1 MRATVARSLSLVATL
16 GVLFVWVAI
25 CATISACDQEPQPTK
40 PQLSESRPSTPLA
53 DSTTAEPPEV
63 HLPSDVPSPAEWPK
77 EPTSFQGVPF
87 GVSRQTADAKFKFL
101 QCYPHNVDETECSGD
116 VIPIGPV
123 NAVPQFTFNSRNQ
136 FVAIRLSQYT
146 HEFDYLKD
154 IFIERYGKPTT
165 TRSGVSK
172 TGVPAPNE
180 LLIWQGQAINVTL
193 LRHSGDMKWSC
204 AEIVNRAWQD
214 HKLRTPREQDDMRW
228 TCVELFDHSWAEV
241 MAEDAKKADK
251 EAKKKAASTF

>member
-1 MRATVARSLSLVATL
+1 M
-16 GVLFVWVAI
+16 
-25 CATISACDQEPQPTK
+25 
-40 PQLSESRPSTPLA
+40 
-53 DSTTAEPPEV
+53 
-63 HLPSDVPSPAEWPK
+63 
-77 EPTSFQGVPF
+77 
-87 GVSRQTADAKFKFL
+87 
-101 QCYPHNVDETECSGD
+101 
-116 VIPIGPV
+116 
-123 NAVPQFTFNSRNQ
+123 
-136 FVAIRLSQYT
+136 AIRLSQYT